1 MTQPI
6 TVIGLPYQFG
16 RRATETG
23 YQMARGP
30 ELLVESGAVPD
41 AIKGWCDDVEV
52 VWLDH
57 LDEPHSSPGEVPKL
71 PPGDQMTRQL
81 AQNNGLAS
89 AVRDA
94 TARGR
99 FPLVSAGGCNSSI
112 GVVAGLADSELSIFW
127 FDAHADAD
135 TPDTSVHG
143 LFEGMPVSTIAGMC
157 WQRYAQGV
165 NGFTTIPEARI
176 AQIGLHDTGFR
187 VPGDPR
193 QGIGSLV
200 GPEEVE
206 QHGFEAAFSRSLD
219 VLSAQSER
227 TYLHFDAD
235 VVDPSYMRGN
245 LHTAPGGPSPDQ
257 LVWATE
263 RVAERMRI
271 EAINFTSWD
280 TAADERAFGVL
291 VPLINEIA
299 TIAVAS
305 RAR

>member
-1 MTQPI
+1 MQHPI

-16 RRATETG
+16 RRTSETG

-41 AIKGWCDDVEV
+41 VLRRWCDDVEV
-52 VWLDH
+52 VWLDD
-57 LDEPHSSPGEVPKL
+57 LDEPYSPSGEVPKL

-81 AQNNGLAS
+81 AQNSGLAN
-89 AVRDA
+89 AVREA
-94 TARGR
+94 VALGR
-99 FPLVSAGGCNSSI
+99 FPVVSAGGCNSSI
-112 GVVAGLADSELSIFW
+112 GIVSGLSDPDLSMFW

-157 WQRYAQGV
+157 WQRYAAGV
-165 NGFTTIPEARI
+165 KGFTTIPEGRI
-176 AQIGLHDTGFR
+176 AQIGLHDMGFR

-193 QGIGSLV
+193 PGLGSLV
-200 GPEEVE
+200 GPEEVDR
-206 QHGFEAAFSRSLD
+206 HGFEDAFRRALD
-219 VLSAQSER
+219 VVAGQSKR

-235 VVDPSYMRGN
+235 VVDPTYMRGN

-280 TAADERAFGVL
+280 TAADERAFDVL
-291 VPLINEIA
+291 VPLVDAITSA
-299 TIAVAS
+299 AAAS
-305 RAR
+305 RT